1 VKATRFEFRFRFFI
15 IGLIFWLSFSWTG
28 TANSG
33 HFGQLWIQLSGWMS
47 HADRLS
53 NDANAMV
60 LRVFVSALVIAAA
73 WLRTW
78 AAAYLHSSVVHDAV
92 IHADRVVAVGPFARM
107 RNPLYLATL
116 LLAIAMAFM
125 NAPAPAVLLLVLITV
140 FLLRLI
146 AREEAELAAVQGE
159 SYLRYKAAVPR
170 FWPFGRRS
178 VQNASAR
185 PEWRQALVGELWF
198 WGFAAAVIAYAFT
211 FNLMWFGR
219 VFVVGL
225 GLYLIMRAVM
235 PRRAPAA
242 HP

>member
-1 VKATRFEFRFRFFI
+1 MKATRFEFRFRFFI
-15 IGLIFWLSFSWTG
+15 IGLIFWLAFFWTG
-28 TANSG
+28 AITGG

-47 HADRLS
+47 HADGLS

-78 AAAYLHSSVVHDAV
+78 AAAYLHSSVVHDANLHV
-92 IHADRVVAVGPFARM
+92 DRVVAVGPFARM

-125 NAPAPAVLLLVLITV
+125 NAPVPALLLVLSMTV
-140 FLLRLI
+140 FLLRLT
-146 AREEAELAAVQGE
+146 AREEGELAAAQGE

-178 VQNASAR
+178 VQGASVRA
-185 PEWRQALVGELWF
+185 EWGQALLGELWF

-211 FNLMWFGR
+211 FNLLWFGR
-219 VFVVGL
+219 VFIVGL

-235 PRRAPAA
+235 PRRAPVA